1 MQVKN
6 EFDKYFEKRK
16 KRLEYLSA
24 IFNQILDDFKNV

>member
-16 KRLEYLSA
+16 KRLEYLPA
-24 IFNQILDDFKNV
+24 ISNQILDDFKNV